1 MIPLCRTVAST
12 KPELDVRPCDN
23 ETTRQ
28 YDWSPVVGGQ
38 LPGSPA
44 SVDPPDNREPITDP
58 VAAATRIRRGEQQ
71 ITASRG
77 AATISAFQRLPR
89 RSSTK
94 AGFSLSVF
102 STSAFT
108 LIEMIVVMLII
119 ATLTALFMGAAT
131 SVFDRARRTQAKN
144 DVIQITTAV
153 NAFYTEYGRYPV
165 VSTITTDA
173 FYGTLPTGV
182 PLPSGCTNAGTNN
195 VLLNVLRNIT
205 TDPNAVALNP
215 RQIVFSSPGGAK
227 STTPPRGGISQS
239 AGSVGQYFDPW
250 GSQYAVLIDTNYDNT
265 LTNPYSDTDGSA
277 GTTPLRLGAVAYS
290 YGKNGALGGGSASS
304 PYTSEGGSAGKF
316 KGSSDILSW

>member
-1 MIPLCRTVAST
+1 M
-12 KPELDVRPCDN
+12 
-23 ETTRQ
+23 
-28 YDWSPVVGGQ
+28 VGGQ

-205 TDPNAVALNP
+205 TDPNTVALNP
-215 RQIVFSSPGGAK
+215 RQIVFLSPGGAK
-227 STTPPRGGISQS
+227 NTTPPRGGI
-239 AGSVGQYFDPW
+239 ATADNCYYDPW
-250 GSQYAVLIDTNYDNT
+250 GSQYAVLIDSNYDNT

-277 GTTPLRLGAVAYS
+277 GTTPIRFGAVAYS
-290 YGKNGALGGGSASS
+290 YGKNGRPGGGAAVSS
-304 PYTSEGGSAGKF
+304 SFTPESGTAGTF